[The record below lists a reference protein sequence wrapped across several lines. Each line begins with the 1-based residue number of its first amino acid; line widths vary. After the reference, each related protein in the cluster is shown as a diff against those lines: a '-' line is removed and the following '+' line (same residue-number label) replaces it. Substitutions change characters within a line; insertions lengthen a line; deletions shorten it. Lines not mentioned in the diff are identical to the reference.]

1 MFFSRCND
9 EIVIECS
16 ANMTNDVN
24 IAYVLSRCNGEMVIE
39 CRANMIRDVNGPITT
54 YGLSLLHSL

>member
-1 MFFSRCND
+1 
-9 EIVIECS
+9 
-16 ANMTNDVN
+16 
-24 IAYVLSRCNGEMVIE
+24 MVIE